1 MPNFRAFHTIE
12 LKPDV
17 ERESFEDFMLRKFLP
32 EVRALPGCLNIQFLK
47 GYQGD
52 LAGVA
57 KSKYDYAWITLWES
71 VEANNAV
78 WTGWQTP
85 EPARHPGSQC
95 RTVSLRNRL
104 LVGWRIYCRSINLV
118 VYSLSSY
125 GS

>member
-12 LKPDV
+12 LKLHV
-17 ERESFEDFMLRKFLP
+17 ERESFEDFMLHKFLP
-32 EVRALPGCLNIQFLK
+32 EVRALPGCLNVQLLK

-78 WTGWQTP
+78 WAEDGEHHSP
-85 EPARHPGSQC
+85 KEILEINAELYHYAANYS
-95 RTVSLRNRL
+95 
-104 LVGWRIYCRSINLV
+104 LVGGFTVEVSI
-118 VYSLSSY
+118 
-125 GS
+125 